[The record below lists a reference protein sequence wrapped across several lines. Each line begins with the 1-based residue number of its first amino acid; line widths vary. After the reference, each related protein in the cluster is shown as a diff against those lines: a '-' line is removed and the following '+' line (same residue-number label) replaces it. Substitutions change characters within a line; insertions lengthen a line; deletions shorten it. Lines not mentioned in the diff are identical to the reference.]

1 MPAVIGVIMG
11 STSDWDTMKKACDV
25 LDELEI
31 AYEKKWFLLIVHQIL
46 CFNMQNKRGNVV

>member
-31 AYEKKWFLLIVHQIL
+31 AYEKKWFLLIVHQI
-46 CFNMQNKRGNVV
+46 